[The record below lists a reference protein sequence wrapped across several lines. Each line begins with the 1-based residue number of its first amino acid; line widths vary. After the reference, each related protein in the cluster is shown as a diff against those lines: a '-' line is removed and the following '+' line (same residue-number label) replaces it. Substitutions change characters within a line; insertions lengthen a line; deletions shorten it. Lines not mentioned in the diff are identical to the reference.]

1 MGPIHL
7 FNVASRANHWLS
19 VRQSTIAENVAN
31 ANTPG
36 FKAQDV
42 KPFADVLDNMT
53 LGMAA
58 TRPDHVSYAPAG
70 LARAEAT
77 PAEGAT
83 EILHS
88 GNTVSLEKE
97 MARAGE
103 VNRAF
108 ALNTNIVKA
117 FHRMLMTSTKG

>member
-70 LARAEAT
+70 FARAEAT
-77 PAEGAT
+77 PSEGAET
-83 EILHS
+83 LHS